1 MSSIAVNAIT
11 DADGGNT
18 ASINGAT
25 PTTDNTMGRNRVIN
39 GAMEIAQRGTAAV
52 TTGGTFPVDRWQV
65 VQTTSGKCSVQ
76 QNANAITPPVGFT
89 NYLGVVSL
97 SAYSLTASDY
107 YQVRQ
112 KLEGFNVADFD
123 WGTANARPITVSF
136 WVYSSLTG
144 NFGLVV
150 SWGSSSSNER
160 TYPILYSITSANTW
174 EYKTI
179 TISGDTT
186 MPAGGFETGNG
197 SGIQLRFSLG
207 GGATNAGTS
216 GAWATANYQTVTG
229 DTSVVSTNGAT
240 FYITGV
246 QLETGSVAT
255 SFERRQYGQELALCQ
270 RYYYRRNYDQ
280 TTVDVVAV
288 FSAYSS
294 GGAWGKIIDFPVEM
308 RATPTASLSSI
319 GHFRPTNTSGSSLSA
334 FTAGN
339 LAGQGTSK
347 TQLTTAGWSGSS
359 GMTAGNAVAILNNTT
374 SAWIDASAEL

>member
-1 MSSIAVNAIT
+1 MSTIAVNAIT

-25 PTTDNTMGRNRVIN
+25 PTTDNTVGRNRIIN

-255 SFERRQYGQELALCQ
+255 SFERRMYGQELALCQ
-270 RYYYRRNYDQ
+270 RYYWESTGTHYGC
-280 TTVDVVAV
+280 
-288 FSAYSS
+288 SYSTS
-294 GGAWGKIIDFPVEM
+294 NAFVIDTFPSEM
-308 RATPTASLSSI
+308 RATPTITVASI
-319 GHFRPTNTSGSSLSA
+319 GGGGSLVTDYSNRFRM
-334 FTAGN
+334 
-339 LAGQGTSK
+339 
-347 TQLTTAGWSGSS
+347 QLYCSDSTV
-359 GMTAGNAVAILNNTT
+359 NAVQPAAN
-374 SAWIDASAEL
+374 AEL